1 MKIKKIFALSLLL
14 MGVLA
19 IGGCD
24 IIQKEIERAE
34 SIEFVDF
41 EVDIEHRN
49 VYLKITSDADEQVI
63 EEIEVNDESYS
74 LENEGEDWYL
84 LKDVPIET
92 AYEVSSVYYRT
103 SMDMMLSMDV
113 DYEVTIEEGLNI
125 ISGDVLHALGNETLK
140 LGGYTF
146 MPNEESL
153 AIIESQKEYTVDELA
168 EWLWVLNEGSTPEY
182 ALIEYDETTHVV
194 KFPET
199 AEDYLR

>member
-84 LKDVPIET
+84 LKDVP
-92 AYEVSSVYYRT
+92 
-103 SMDMMLSMDV
+103 
-113 DYEVTIEEGLNI
+113 
-125 ISGDVLHALGNETLK
+125 
-140 LGGYTF
+140 
-146 MPNEESL
+146 
-153 AIIESQKEYTVDELA
+153 
-168 EWLWVLNEGSTPEY
+168 
-182 ALIEYDETTHVV
+182 
-194 KFPET
+194 
-199 AEDYLR
+199 

>member
-74 LENEGEDWYL
+74 LDTKEKTGTYL
-84 LKDVPIET
+84 KMSP
-92 AYEVSSVYYRT
+92 
-103 SMDMMLSMDV
+103 
-113 DYEVTIEEGLNI
+113 
-125 ISGDVLHALGNETLK
+125 
-140 LGGYTF
+140 
-146 MPNEESL
+146 
-153 AIIESQKEYTVDELA
+153 
-168 EWLWVLNEGSTPEY
+168 
-182 ALIEYDETTHVV
+182 
-194 KFPET
+194 
-199 AEDYLR
+199 

>member
-1 MKIKKIFALSLLL
+1 

-74 LENEGEDWYL
+74 LDTKEKTGTYL
-84 LKDVPIET
+84 KMSP
-92 AYEVSSVYYRT
+92 
-103 SMDMMLSMDV
+103 
-113 DYEVTIEEGLNI
+113 
-125 ISGDVLHALGNETLK
+125 
-140 LGGYTF
+140 
-146 MPNEESL
+146 
-153 AIIESQKEYTVDELA
+153 
-168 EWLWVLNEGSTPEY
+168 
-182 ALIEYDETTHVV
+182 
-194 KFPET
+194 
-199 AEDYLR
+199 